1 MEELQEVKNQIKEFV
16 KVCNHEKSLEL
27 LEKLA
32 TGKMLRS
39 KLILKIAGI
48 SIESIKL
55 CAVVEMIH
63 AASLL
68 HDDVIDEAN
77 TRRGRPS
84 VNALYDNKTAI
95 MFRDILYSRAFT
107 ELSQMD
113 KNIAYT
119 ISNAVTLLSIGEMI
133 DVDLTN
139 TFNKSYDK
147 YLDMIY
153 KKTASL
159 IEASSKAAAILSK
172 KDENKYALYG
182 KNLGLAFQMVDDILD
197 ITQDSKTL
205 GKPAMLDFVEGKVTI
220 PYLLLYERIENKT
233 KLEALYKKELTKI
246 FFKSTCSSF
255 KSKLGRLRQI
265 NRLSSRTC
273 KFCLAQC
280 HIFSKD
286 SLSSFL
292 IDNNKPYPCPS
303 EWDIPLF
310 PVSITRP
317 LWSTNLAL

>member
-1 MEELQEVKNQIKEFV
+1 MKLIFFFLFTSIAFSQSPVPADAK
-16 KVCNHEKSLEL
+16 

-48 SIESIKL
+48 SQESIKL

-68 HDDVIDEAN
+68 HDDVIDDAD
-77 TRRGRPS
+77 TRRGQPS
-84 VNALYDNKTAI
+84 VNALYDNKTSI
-95 MFRDILYSRAFT
+95 MFGDILYSRAFT

-113 KNIAYT
+113 KRVAYT

-139 TFNKSYDK
+139 SFNTSYDL

-159 IEASSKAAAILSK
+159 IEASAKAAAIIAGL
-172 KDENKYALYG
+172 DVDKYALYG

-197 ITQDSKTL
+197 ITQDSATL
-205 GKPAMLDFVEGKVTI
+205 GKPSMHDFVEGKVTI
-220 PYLLLYERIENKT
+220 PYLLLHERIEDKT
-233 KLEALYKKELTKI
+233 RLESLYKKEL
-246 FFKSTCSSF
+246 SSEDSAWI
-255 KSKLGRLRQI
+255 KEQMNITNALNDSILQAKAIGNEAI
-265 NRLSSRTC
+265 N
-273 KFCLAQC
+273 AV
-280 HIFSKD
+280 
-286 SLSSFL
+286 
-292 IDNNKPYPCPS
+292 IDEENSQTLVMIMKAMI
-303 EWDIPLF
+303 EREF
-310 PVSITRP
+310 
-317 LWSTNLAL
+317 

>member
-1 MEELQEVKNQIKEFV
+1 MEELEKVKNQIREFV
-16 KVCNHEKSLEL
+16 SVCNHQKSLEL

-77 TRRGRPS
+77 TRRGQPS

-95 MFRDILYSRAFT
+95 MFGDILYSRAFT

-113 KNIAYT
+113 KQIAYT
-119 ISNAVTLLSIGEMI
+119 ISNAVTLLSIGEMM

-220 PYLLLYERIENKT
+220 PYLLLHERIENKT
-233 KLEALYKKELTKI
+233 KLEALYKKELTIDESLWIKEQMIITKALEDSIALAKQIGNIAIDAVKDEDDSETLI
-246 FFKSTCSSF
+246 FIMKAMIEREF
-255 KSKLGRLRQI
+255 
-265 NRLSSRTC
+265 
-273 KFCLAQC
+273 
-280 HIFSKD
+280 
-286 SLSSFL
+286 
-292 IDNNKPYPCPS
+292 
-303 EWDIPLF
+303 
-310 PVSITRP
+310 
-317 LWSTNLAL
+317 

>member
-1 MEELQEVKNQIKEFV
+1 MEELEKVKNQIREFV
-16 KVCNHEKSLEL
+16 SVCNHQKSLEL

-95 MFRDILYSRAFT
+95 MFGDILYSRAFT

-119 ISNAVTLLSIGEMI
+119 ISNAVTLLSIGEMM

-233 KLEALYKKELTKI
+233 KLEALYKKELT
-246 FFKSTCSSF
+246 S
-255 KSKLGRLRQI
+255 
-265 NRLSSRTC
+265 
-273 KFCLAQC
+273 
-280 HIFSKD
+280 D
-286 SLSSFL
+286 ESLW
-292 IDNNKPYPCPS
+292 IK
-303 EWDIPLF
+303 EQMT
-310 PVSITRP
+310 ITRA
-317 LWSTNLAL
+317 LDDSIALAKQIGNIAIDAVKDEEDSETLIFIMKAMIAAF

>member
-1 MEELQEVKNQIKEFV
+1 MEELEKVKNQIREFV
-16 KVCNHEKSLEL
+16 SVCNHQKSLEL

-77 TRRGRPS
+77 TRRGQPS

-95 MFRDILYSRAFT
+95 MFGDILYSRAFT

-113 KNIAYT
+113 KQIAYT
-119 ISNAVTLLSIGEMI
+119 ISNAVTLLSIGEMM

-233 KLEALYKKELTKI
+233 KLEALYKKELT
-246 FFKSTCSSF
+246 S
-255 KSKLGRLRQI
+255 
-265 NRLSSRTC
+265 
-273 KFCLAQC
+273 
-280 HIFSKD
+280 D
-286 SLSSFL
+286 ESLW
-292 IDNNKPYPCPS
+292 IK
-303 EWDIPLF
+303 EQMT
-310 PVSITRP
+310 ITRA
-317 LWSTNLAL
+317 LDDSIALAKQIGNIAIDAVKDEDNSETLIFIMKAMIEREF

>member
-1 MEELQEVKNQIKEFV
+1 MEELLAVKNQIKEFV

-39 KLILKIAGI
+39 KLILKIAGVNE
-48 SIESIKL
+48 ESIKL

-68 HDDVIDEAN
+68 HDDVIDEAD
-77 TRRGRPS
+77 TRRGQPS
-84 VNALYDNKTAI
+84 VNALYDNKTSI
-95 MFRDILYSRAFT
+95 MFGDILYSRAFT

-113 KNIAYT
+113 KRVAFT

-139 TFNKSYDK
+139 SFNKSYDL

-159 IEASSKAAAILSK
+159 IEASAKAAAIIAGL
-172 KDENKYALYG
+172 DEEKYALYG

-197 ITQDSKTL
+197 ITQDSVTL

-220 PYLLLYERIENKT
+220 PYLLLHERVEDKT
-233 KLEALYKKELTKI
+233 KLESLYKKELT
-246 FFKSTCSSF
+246 SEESSWI
-255 KSKLGRLRQI
+255 KEQMQI
-265 NRLSSRTC
+265 TNALN
-273 KFCLAQC
+273 
-280 HIFSKD
+280 D
-286 SLSSFL
+286 SILQAKAIGNEAINAV
-292 IDNNKPYPCPS
+292 IDEENSQTLVMIMKAMI
-303 EWDIPLF
+303 EREF
-310 PVSITRP
+310 
-317 LWSTNLAL
+317 

>member
-39 KLILKIAGI
+39 KLILKIAGVN
-48 SIESIKL
+48 EDSIKL

-68 HDDVIDEAN
+68 HDDVIDDAD
-77 TRRGRPS
+77 TRRGQPS
-84 VNALYDNKTAI
+84 VNALYDNKTSI
-95 MFRDILYSRAFT
+95 MFGDILYSRAFT

-113 KNIAYT
+113 KRVAYT

-139 TFNKSYDK
+139 NFNTSYDL

-159 IEASSKAAAILSK
+159 IESSAKAAAIIAGL
-172 KDENKYALYG
+172 DVDKYALYG
-182 KNLGLAFQMVDDILD
+182 KNLGLAFQMIDDILD
-197 ITQDSKTL
+197 ITQDSATL
-205 GKPAMLDFVEGKVTI
+205 GKPAMHDFVEGKVTI
-220 PYLLLYERIENKT
+220 PYLLLHERIEDKT
-233 KLEALYKKELTKI
+233 RLESLYKKELSEQDSAWIKEQM
-246 FFKSTCSSF
+246 
-255 KSKLGRLRQI
+255 QI
-265 NRLSSRTC
+265 TNALN
-273 KFCLAQC
+273 
-280 HIFSKD
+280 D
-286 SLSSFL
+286 SILQAKAIGNEAINAV
-292 IDNNKPYPCPS
+292 IDEENSQTLVMIMKAMI
-303 EWDIPLF
+303 EREF
-310 PVSITRP
+310 
-317 LWSTNLAL
+317 

>member
-1 MEELQEVKNQIKEFV
+1 MEELEKVKNQIREFV
-16 KVCNHEKSLEL
+16 SVCNHQKSLEL

-77 TRRGRPS
+77 TRRGQPS
-84 VNALYDNKTAI
+84 VNALYDNKTSI
-95 MFRDILYSRAFT
+95 MFGDILYSRAFT

-119 ISNAVTLLSIGEMI
+119 ISNAVTLLSIGEMM

-220 PYLLLYERIENKT
+220 PYLLLHERIENKT
-233 KLEALYKKELTKI
+233 KLEALYKKELTIDESLWIKEQMIITKALEDSIALAKQIGNIAIDAVKDEDDSETLI
-246 FFKSTCSSF
+246 FIMKAMIEREF
-255 KSKLGRLRQI
+255 
-265 NRLSSRTC
+265 
-273 KFCLAQC
+273 
-280 HIFSKD
+280 
-286 SLSSFL
+286 
-292 IDNNKPYPCPS
+292 
-303 EWDIPLF
+303 
-310 PVSITRP
+310 
-317 LWSTNLAL
+317 